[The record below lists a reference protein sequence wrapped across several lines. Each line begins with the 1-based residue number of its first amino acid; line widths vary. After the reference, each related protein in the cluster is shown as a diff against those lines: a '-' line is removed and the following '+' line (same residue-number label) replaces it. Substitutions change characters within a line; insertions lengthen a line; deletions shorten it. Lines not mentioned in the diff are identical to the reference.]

1 MLDFSGEHPKGDS
14 CLMNDRNKLKQ
25 QILRLE
31 CDLMD
36 LDSRMSRMLDRLEYL
51 EKKVEEGD
59 RISTY
64 TYTDKIFITGF
75 EYTD

>member
-59 RISTY
+59 RVTHTY
-64 TYTDKIFITGF
+64 PDEIFITGF
-75 EYTD
+75 DYTD